1 MRKIQFIMFVLASI
15 SVPSIAMAGDILVI
29 ESYHQGYSWDASYK
43 KGLLDSLQGDYK
55 LDFFQMDTKRVAKK
69 QYQHRADLAW
79 QSYQEKKPKLVILGD
94 DNALKYL
101 GPKFAETNTP
111 VVFLGIN
118 NNPRDYFSVYPSN
131 FTGVL
136 ERPLFKR
143 SIATLSNILSPRP
156 KKILLLFDDSTTAR
170 ASISE
175 AFGGSIGVDVFGV
188 SAKLRLIKNW
198 ILWKTQ
204 IQQAKKNGYDA
215 IIMGLY
221 HTIADVNQKHVPASD
236 VMAWTVENSPVPLF
250 SFWDFSVGKGKTVG
264 GLVLSGEEQ
273 GRMAAQIARQILQG
287 TPPSKI
293 YPKTAEKGRYLFSQ
307 QQLSKYE
314 LTLPAAYR
322 KLSTLVE

>member
-1 MRKIQFIMFVLASI
+1 
-15 SVPSIAMAGDILVI
+15 
-29 ESYHQGYSWDASYK
+29 
-43 KGLLDSLQGDYK
+43 
-55 LDFFQMDTKRVAKK
+55 
-69 QYQHRADLAW
+69 
-79 QSYQEKKPKLVILGD
+79 
-94 DNALKYL
+94 
-101 GPKFAETNTP
+101 
-111 VVFLGIN
+111 
-118 NNPRDYFSVYPSN
+118 
-131 FTGVL
+131 
-136 ERPLFKR
+136 
-143 SIATLSNILSPRP
+143 
-156 KKILLLFDDSTTAR
+156 
-170 ASISE
+170 
-175 AFGGSIGVDVFGV
+175 
-188 SAKLRLIKNW
+188 
-198 ILWKTQ
+198 
-204 IQQAKKNGYDA
+204 
-215 IIMGLY
+215 MGLY